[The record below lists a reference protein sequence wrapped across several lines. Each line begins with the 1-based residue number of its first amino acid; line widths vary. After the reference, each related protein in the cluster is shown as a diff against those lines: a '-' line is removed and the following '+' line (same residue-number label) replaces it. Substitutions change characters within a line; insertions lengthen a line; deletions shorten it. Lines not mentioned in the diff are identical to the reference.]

1 MRRLPCRLAARW
13 STAAMIAIALAL
25 ALLVRHHG
33 ILEVPM
39 LLWSAPDPAPNPR
52 RVRLFLAAKG
62 LSIPEKMLSLQA
74 REHKSAE
81 VVARNPRGQVPF
93 LELDD
98 GRILS
103 ETISICRYLDEL
115 HPDPPLVGTTAI
127 ERAETDMW
135 IRRVETGLGTPV
147 SLFWQHGHPFTAK
160 VVNQIPAMGEAARPQ
175 ALAMMGWFDAQLAD
189 RTWLAGDRFT
199 LADISLLTI
208 IDFAGWIGLP
218 LPADAAALAAWH
230 GRANQRLGIA

>member
-1 MRRLPCRLAARW
+1 
-13 STAAMIAIALAL
+13 
-25 ALLVRHHG
+25 
-33 ILEVPM
+33 M

-62 LSIPEKMLSLQA
+62 LSIPERMVSLTA
-74 REHKSAE
+74 REHKSE
-81 VVARNPRGQVPF
+81 DVLARNPRGQVPF

-98 GRILS
+98 GRVIA

-115 HPDPPLVGTTAI
+115 HPDPPLFGSTPL

-135 IRRVETGLGTPV
+135 IRRAETALGTPV

-160 VVNQIPAMGEAARPQ
+160 IVNQIPAMAEAARPQ
-175 ALAMMGWFDAQLAD
+175 ALAMMSWFEAQLAG
-189 RTWLAGDRFT
+189 RPWLAGDRFT

-208 IDFAGWIGLP
+208 IDFAGWIGLAVP
-218 LPADAAALAAWH
+218 TEAGALAAWH
-230 GRANQRLGIA
+230 GRTNQRLGIV